1 VKGDLHQRLQAA
13 LHRAWRDGVFK
24 QESLSA
30 EMGKSQRSVS
40 AYLRKDADAGALD
53 LDEADLALR
62 HIGSSLPDFLAKAP
76 PRELSDAE
84 RLAHALAARREVQPW
99 VEGLLSVPAKKLPAV
114 LELIGVGVRAATG
127 QVIPGNSGSR
137 AAPTPARRTTRA
149 RGSRPR
155 APKTR

>member
-1 VKGDLHQRLQAA
+1 VRGELHQRLVAA
-13 LHRAWRDGVFK
+13 LAAALRSGTVT
-24 QESLSA
+24 QESLA
-30 EMGKSQRSVS
+30 KAVDMHQTTVS
-40 AYLRKDADAGALD
+40 GIIKRNAGTLD
-53 LDEADLALR
+53 LDEAAAALR

-84 RLAHALAARREVQPW
+84 RLAHALAARPEVQPW